1 MAKKNVK
8 FVFSLAVTLVVFI
21 VLFRNIPFVKVFNLI
36 EKANFRIISFVVTI
50 SLFNSFFISPFRW
63 KLILNKMGCD
73 ISWSES
79 LLIKAGGDPII
90 SSVPFKVGE
99 ISRVLYLKRIKN
111 MPSSKA
117 IFSIFIEYFLNV
129 LAILFF
135 ILLGGIVWLFQ
146 GQSFALDR
154 QASLF
159 FCFLGRKKV
168 LSENKWIDNL
178 KTRLKTCFINREIF
192 LNKKVLFYS
201 FLLFFFE
208 LLCGYLIARAINAD
222 IPLFSILVYLPLVI
236 LVSSIPVAF
245 LGLGVRESIIVLLF
259 LKYASSEKLLAL
271 GILYSFAEYIL
282 PMLIGLSLTSLFV
295 SRIIASKK

>member
-21 VLFRNIPFVKVFNLI
+21 VLFRNIPFGEVINSI
-36 EKANFRIISFVVTI
+36 EKANFRVIFLVLPISI
-50 SLFNSFFISPFRW
+50 FNSFFISPFRW
-63 KLILNKMGCD
+63 KLVLNEIGCD

-79 LLIKAGGDPII
+79 LLIKAGSDPII
-90 SSVPFKVGE
+90 NIVPFKVGE

-111 MPSSKA
+111 MSSSKA
-117 IFSIFIEYFLNV
+117 VFSIFIEYFLNV
-129 LAILFF
+129 LSVLFF
-135 ILLGGIVWLFQ
+135 IFLGGIVWLFQ
-146 GQSFALDR
+146 GKGFALGK

-159 FCFLGRKKV
+159 FCFLERKKV

-178 KTRLKTCFINREIF
+178 KTRLKTCFIDRKIF

-208 LLCGYLIARAINAD
+208 LLCGYLISRAINAD
-222 IPLFSILVYLPLVI
+222 IPLFSILIYLPIVI

-259 LKYASSEKLLAL
+259 LKYASCEKLLAL
-271 GILYSFAEYIL
+271 GILYSFIEYVL

-295 SRIIASKK
+295 NRIISGRK